1 MGAVE
6 KPHSRRRG
14 RRGRSTIEP
23 ATRDDLAVLH
33 TPGGDQAE
41 RLQVAAPVGA
51 PDTHLGIARDA
62 ARAAIELKAFEMATV
77 GTPLGDP
84 RSALAPV
91 PGTPAWQQTFDRC
104 WVIWHPRR
112 GAFALRRGS
121 AIARRYAAM
130 DGPAGYLGCPV
141 TDEHDVGDGTICRFE
156 LPGGALVWSPQFGV
170 HETRG
175 AIGEH
180 YLEVRSG
187 PRGPWGFPR
196 SDEYDAGDGV
206 RAQDFSSG
214 TLAWRDG
221 IVERPF
227 TKQPDV
233 AGWLSILDEP
243 RRGATGGPF
252 VRPSSPAALAIC
264 RRIERVRSLIQVMD
278 DPAIPRRQLVTA
290 VDAGELIG
298 INGTELPPGVSG
310 KQLLDAHV
318 RLWHDLWGAGPA
330 PTMLRPVDASQLT
343 WSGFAADGEL
353 QSLVRT
359 LFSRCPDAR
368 KLFLS
373 LGVSVEELGRRHV
386 FVVAD
391 TEHGRRLYAE
401 DAERAIVGDP
411 RLLSLFTHMARGSL
425 PRRLLAAADLEPG
438 SGPFLR
444 QAMLDAQFLTATC
457 TGGGLPGW
465 SLLRP
470 WTHKLRAAVA
480 HNIRAGCLSGWEALR
495 ASQGEPV
502 EVVRALVWDFFCGP
516 AALLAQ
522 SRMRFEGALAHD
534 ALGRAA
540 RSFPIADASD
550 DGHARYILAGGHRR
564 RVEAPGCR
572 TSS

>member
-6 KPHSRRRG
+6 KPHSPRRG
-14 RRGRSTIEP
+14 RRGDSAVDP
-23 ATRDDLAVLH
+23 ARDDLSVLH
-33 TPGGDQAE
+33 TPGGDHAE
-41 RLQVAAPVGA
+41 RLQVAAPGGSTDA
-51 PDTHLGIARDA
+51 RLGVAREA
-62 ARAAIELKAFEMATV
+62 ARAAIELKSFEMAAI

-84 RSALAPV
+84 RSALTPV
-91 PGTPAWQQTFDRC
+91 TTTAAWQQTFDRC
-104 WVIWHPRR
+104 WVIWHPHR

-141 TDEHDVGDGTICRFE
+141 TDEHDVADGTMCRFE
-156 LPGGALVWSPQFGV
+156 MPGGALIWSPQFGV

-180 YLEVRSG
+180 YLQVRSG
-187 PRGPWGFPR
+187 PTGPWGFPR

-233 AGWLSILDEP
+233 AGWLSVLDEP
-243 RRGATGGPF
+243 RRGATGGPY
-252 VRPSSPAALAIC
+252 VRPSAPAAVTIC
-264 RRIERVRSLIQVMD
+264 RRIDGVRSLVQVVD
-278 DPAIPRRQLVTA
+278 NPAISRRHMVTA
-290 VDAGELIG
+290 VDAEELIG
-298 INGTELPPGVSG
+298 INGTVLPPGVIG
-310 KQLLDAHV
+310 EQLLDAHV
-318 RLWHDLWGAGPA
+318 KLWHDLWGEGPA
-330 PTMLRPVDASQLT
+330 PTMLRPFDVSQLT

-368 KLFLS
+368 KLFMS
-373 LGVSVEELGRRHV
+373 LGISVEELGRRHV

-391 TEHGRRLYAE
+391 TQHGRRLYAE
-401 DAERAIVGDP
+401 DAERSIVADP
-411 RLLSLFTHMARGSL
+411 RLLSVFTHVARGSL
-425 PRRLLAAADLEPG
+425 PRRLLAAADIDPG
-438 SGPFLR
+438 FGPVLR

-457 TGGGLPGW
+457 NRGGLPGW

-470 WTHKLRAAVA
+470 WNRKLRAAVA
-480 HNIRAGCLSGWEALR
+480 HNIRAGCLSGWAAVRGSE
-495 ASQGEPV
+495 GDPV

-534 ALGRAA
+534 VLARAA
-540 RSFPIADASD
+540 RSFPIADEHD

-564 RVEAPGCR
+564 RVEAPA
-572 TSS
+572 